1 MRWSSAPAC
10 WTGSSTV
17 HEATWPAGSQRAWLD
32 TWWADALSTSAE
44 QLRSGGVVVTDRL
57 DHVGVLQ
64 LCHGDG
70 AVVYGPRA
78 WLDSAGLLDEDEP
91 FALLHDA
98 LCAVR
103 EGLTSHVTQV
113 LGPAWY
119 GYVSRLSLLDRDDGL
134 VRGLTAADDEAVAAL
149 CNKVGPD
156 EWNEA
161 GMSTGADFGH
171 FQDQQLLAA
180 ANLGEW
186 RGVPTLGVLTHPDWR
201 GRGLGSTVV
210 RLAAR
215 HALQR
220 SDLIQYRA
228 RVSNAASIVL
238 PMGLASSTTA
248 QRSSWMST
256 TIHSRRRDDRCAAP
270 SGDVRRYA
278 GRG

>member
-17 HEATWPAGSQRAWLD
+17 HEATWPAGSQRDWLD

-161 GMSTGADFGH
+161 GMSTGADFG
-171 FQDQQLLAA
+171 QP
-180 ANLGEW
+180 
-186 RGVPTLGVLTHPDWR
+186 RGVARCAHARCAHPS
-201 GRGLGSTVV
+201 GLAGP
-210 RLAAR
+210 RAG
-215 HALQR
+215 QR
-220 SDLIQYRA
+220 SRPPGRA
-228 RVSNAASIVL
+228 TRTAAVGSDPVPSAGVERGIHCPCHGSGFL
-238 PMGLASSTTA
+238 HYGTA
-248 QRSSWMST
+248 VVVDV
-256 TIHSRRRDDRCAAP
+256 DDHPQPAK
-270 SGDVRRYA
+270 G
-278 GRG
+278 

>member
-1 MRWSSAPAC
+1 L
-10 WTGSSTV
+10 T
-17 HEATWPAGSQRAWLD
+17 AT
-32 TWWADALSTSAE
+32 T
-44 QLRSGGVVVTDRL
+44 
-57 DHVGVLQ
+57 
-64 LCHGDG
+64 
-70 AVVYGPRA
+70 
-78 WLDSAGLLDEDEP
+78 
-91 FALLHDA
+91 
-98 LCAVR
+98 
-103 EGLTSHVTQV
+103 
-113 LGPAWY
+113 
-119 GYVSRLSLLDRDDGL
+119 L

-201 GRGLGSTVV
+201 GRGLGSAVV

-228 RVSNAASIVL
+228 RVSNAASIA
-238 PMGLASSTTA
+238 LAHGSGFLHYGTA
-248 QRSSWMST
+248 VVVDV
-256 TIHSRRRDDRCAAP
+256 DDHPQPAK
-270 SGDVRRYA
+270 G
-278 GRG
+278 